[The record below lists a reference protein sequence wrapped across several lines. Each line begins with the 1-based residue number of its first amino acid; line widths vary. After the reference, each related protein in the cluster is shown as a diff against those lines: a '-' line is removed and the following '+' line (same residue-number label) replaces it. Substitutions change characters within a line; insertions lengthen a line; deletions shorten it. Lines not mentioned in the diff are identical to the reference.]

1 MPLWFPWIAL
11 RRPGWACTQRKSFMG
26 VVSVVPKLEDPKL
39 HTFPSEQTN
48 STRSLTRPSL
58 WYIHWCGI
66 CICTK
71 IETCSQSFWQ
81 RTSQLTYPQNLKH
94 LLSTKF
100 DSLMAQS
107 FICVVAVAFLCV
119 LLSVSL
125 ILAADSIGVVLHSWH
140 CQSWRGFQCL
150 NFGTGDQLL
159 QVLRKVTR
167 NKASWKSAKFR
178 KESVPT
184 SIIVVFLEDSNIPPK
199 AALLARIFSNTL
211 LLSPI

>member
-1 MPLWFPWIAL
+1 MNGKNTTSSNWLYLLKTESFLNKQYRFPKCKCSDRLGKYPPHMPLWFPWIAL

-107 FICVVAVAFLCV
+107 FICVVAVAFFV
-119 LLSVSL
+119 R
-125 ILAADSIGVVLHSWH
+125 LAFCFTHPSSWFYRSGASFLALPVMAGFPMLELWHRRPAASGLAKSDS
-140 CQSWRGFQCL
+140 
-150 NFGTGDQLL
+150 
-159 QVLRKVTR
+159 K
-167 NKASWKSAKFR
+167 
-178 KESVPT
+178 
-184 SIIVVFLEDSNIPPK
+184 
-199 AALLARIFSNTL
+199 
-211 LLSPI
+211 